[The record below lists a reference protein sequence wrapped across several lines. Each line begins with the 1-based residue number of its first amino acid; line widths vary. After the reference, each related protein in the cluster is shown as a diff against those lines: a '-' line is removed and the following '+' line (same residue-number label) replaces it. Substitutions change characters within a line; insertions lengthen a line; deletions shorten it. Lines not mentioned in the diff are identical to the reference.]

1 MRSWSVSP
9 IELCHRADRQSPT
22 TFAQSD
28 QRRARY
34 PLHGGPVGLVEA
46 FQLTARQCSV
56 KVITTLD
63 SVCTMAASA
72 WIVTLSVA
80 CPIIS

>member
-1 MRSWSVSP
+1 
-9 IELCHRADRQSPT
+9 
-22 TFAQSD
+22 
-28 QRRARY
+28 
-34 PLHGGPVGLVEA
+34 
-46 FQLTARQCSV
+46 
-56 KVITTLD
+56 VITTLD